1 MESTRT
7 GKKNT
12 TKIGLEEYYQGLG
25 GSYGLGEAHLYS
37 KTYVKLRE
45 VAIGYTLPKA
55 WLSGLPVSSVKISA
69 VGRDLFYL
77 YKKAPMNPEFAFSRA
92 DYAQAFEY
100 AAMPPTRTL
109 GFSLNV
115 KF

>member
-1 MESTRT
+1 
-7 GKKNT
+7 
-12 TKIGLEEYYQGLG
+12 
-25 GSYGLGEAHLYS
+25 
-37 KTYVKLRE
+37 
-45 VAIGYTLPKA
+45 
-55 WLSGLPVSSVKISA
+55 
-69 VGRDLFYL
+69 
-77 YKKAPMNPEFAFSRA
+77 MNPEFAFSRA